1 MHQLPFRGL
10 ALLAA
15 TLASPLAAAPVTADP
30 AEIAAILQREGYQA
44 KLAGQ
49 PGEPRIETAMSGY
62 QMAIYFY
69 GCDGKG
75 QGCKS
80 VQFYAGFNPD
90 TNPTLQAMNDY
101 ARDNRW
107 GRIYL
112 DKENDPVIEMDV
124 DLEAGGMS
132 EELFLDNIAYWDTI
146 LTKFADFVFK
156 KK

>member
-1 MHQLPFRGL
+1 MHKLPLTAL
-10 ALLAA
+10 ALLAS
-15 TLASPLAAAPVTADP
+15 TLGAPLAAKPVTADV
-30 AEIAAILQREGYQA
+30 AQIAAILQKEGYQA
-44 KLAGQ
+44 KRAGEVA
-49 PGEPRIETAMSGY
+49 EPRIETAMSGY

-69 GCDGKG
+69 GCDAKG

-90 TNPTLQAMNDY
+90 TSPTLEAMNDY

-112 DKENDPVIEMDV
+112 DKEGVAVIEMDV

-132 EELFLDNIAYWDTI
+132 EALFLDNMAYWDTI

-156 KK
+156 K